1 MSGETVVPL
10 WAAPLGG
17 TAGGGGGGGGA
28 AAVEGNGDGVTP
40 PGAVRAGRV
49 PPGDADRAGAAGA
62 QLP

>member
-17 TAGGGGGGGGA
+17 TARGGA
-28 AAVEGNGDGVTP
+28 TAVEGNGNGDGVTP
-40 PGAVRAGRV
+40 PGAVRAGV
-49 PPGDADRAGAAGA
+49 VLPGDADRADAAGA